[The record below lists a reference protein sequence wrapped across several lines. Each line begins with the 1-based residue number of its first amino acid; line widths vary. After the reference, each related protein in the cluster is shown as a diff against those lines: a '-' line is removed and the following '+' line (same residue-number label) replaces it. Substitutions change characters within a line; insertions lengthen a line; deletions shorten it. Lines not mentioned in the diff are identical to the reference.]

1 MSYAAAVRSPARLGN
16 GDKVARKGS
25 GSDRPPPKNEERQI
39 LIDGFVVVPKTRKET
54 RQAKRVANKMAELQV
69 QNQQFKARL
78 QSVAHEAE
86 ADAPAN
92 DEQSSRLGRD
102 IAQARSA

>member
-1 MSYAAAVRSPARLGN
+1 M
-16 GDKVARKGS
+16 
-25 GSDRPPPKNEERQI
+25 
-39 LIDGFVVVPKTRKET
+39 VVPKTRKET
-54 RQAKRVANKMAELQV
+54 RQAKRVANKMAGLQE

-92 DEQSSRLGRD
+92 GEQSARLGRD
-102 IAQARSA
+102 ITQARECVKGLKDVPDNVKAL